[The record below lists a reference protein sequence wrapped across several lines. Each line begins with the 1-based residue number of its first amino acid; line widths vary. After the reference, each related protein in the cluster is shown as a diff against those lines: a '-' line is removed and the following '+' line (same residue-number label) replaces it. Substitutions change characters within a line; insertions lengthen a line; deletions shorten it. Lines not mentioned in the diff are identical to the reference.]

1 MNDYETRSELVVF
14 KPNGL
19 QVSFSV
25 RIFDDNLVEHT
36 EQFGVRVT
44 SSDPEVNVV
53 NGDILVSIRDNDSEY
68 QTHKF
73 LKHT

>member
-53 NGDILVSIRDNDSEY
+53 NINGDILVSIRDNDSEY
-68 QTHKF
+68 YTHKF
-73 LKHT
+73 

>member
-53 NGDILVSIRDNDSEY
+53 NGDILVFIRDNDSEY
-68 QTHKF
+68 YTHKF
-73 LKHT
+73 

>member
-25 RIFDDNLVEHT
+25 RISDDNLVEHT

-68 QTHKF
+68 YTHKF
-73 LKHT
+73 